1 MADIKKQLEQI
12 KRGSVDLISEEDL
25 LKKLKEG
32 RPLRIKVGFDPTRA
46 DLHLG
51 HTVLMQKMRQFQDL
65 GHTVIFL
72 IGDYTALIGDP
83 SGRDETRPTMLDEE
97 IDENAKTYV
106 EQASKILDMDK
117 AEIRYNSEWLGQMSG
132 VDFLTLSSK
141 YSVARML
148 ERDDFKKRY
157 KEGHSIRIH
166 EFIYPLLQGQD
177 SVALEADVE
186 LGGTDQIFNLL
197 VGRDLQK
204 ERGQEAQVVLTMPL
218 LVGTDGVQKMSKS
231 YDNYIGIT
239 DAPGEIFGKV
249 MSISDA
255 LMWDY
260 YQLLSSK
267 SLEEI
272 AAMKKEVSTEKIH
285 PKDAKV
291 ALAKEIVARFHTE
304 TDAENAAFEFDKVFA
319 QKGKPTD
326 IPESIMKAVGEKSII
341 DIMVSEEMAASK
353 SEARRLIQQGGVSLN
368 DQKVSDINDTFS
380 GSGEYLLKVG
390 KRKFR
395 KIILK

>member
-1 MADIKKQLEQI
+1 MMDTKKQLEQI

-32 RPLRIKVGFDPTRA
+32 RPLRIKAGFDPTRA

-51 HTVLMQKMRQFQDL
+51 HTVVMQKMRQFQDL

-72 IGDYTALIGDP
+72 IGDYTAQIGDP
-83 SGRDETRPTMLDEE
+83 SGRDETRPTMLDDE
-97 IDENAKTYV
+97 IEKNAKTYV
-106 EQASKILDMDK
+106 EQASKILDMSK
-117 AEIRYNSEWLGQMSG
+117 TEIRYNSEWLGQMTG

-218 LVGTDGVQKMSKS
+218 LVGTDGIQKMSKT

-239 DAPGEIFGKV
+239 DAPGDIFGKM
-249 MSISDA
+249 MSISDD

-267 SLEEI
+267 SLDDI
-272 AAMKKEVSTEKIH
+272 AKMKKDVEVTRIH

-291 ALAKEIVARFHTE
+291 ALAKEIVARFHSKK
-304 TDAENAAFEFDKVFA
+304 DADSAAAEFDAVFA

-326 IPESIMKAVGEKSII
+326 IPESVLKAGDEFSII
-341 DIMVSEEMAASK
+341 DLMVSEKMAASK

-368 DQKVSDINDTFS
+368 DKKVSDINDKIRNC
-380 GSGEYLLKVG
+380 GEYLLKVG

-395 KIILK
+395 KIIVK